1 MTTDLNPI
9 QFPSTVPTEK
19 KMPPLD
25 HESLAASNQSVCLQ
39 PSVSDGRNQSSSQ
52 LVPASVLS
60 FSECTLHA
68 CFFIA
73 LRCSRCG
80 NVRQAVALQPIHCT
94 IACPECALEC
104 HFVLLG
110 RGLTK
115 RNLPFHQVQSPEQ
128 TRWDHRIEDHRIE
141 DHRIEDH
148 RIEDHRVEV
157 ETNSS

>member
-1 MTTDLNPI
+1 MTTDLNRIP
-9 QFPSTVPTEK
+9 FHSTVPTEK

-25 HESLAASNQSVCLQ
+25 HDSLAAFTQSVCLQ

-52 LVPASVLS
+52 PVTASVLS
-60 FSECTLHA
+60 FSECTLHP
-68 CFFIA
+68 CFYIA
-73 LRCSRCG
+73 LQCSRCG

-115 RNLPFHQVQSPEQ
+115 RNLPFHQVQSAEQ
-128 TRWDHRIEDHRIE
+128 TRWGQPIEP
-141 DHRIEDH
+141 
-148 RIEDHRVEV
+148 
-157 ETNSS
+157 ETDSS